1 MAFVIYDYTLKQKP
15 MTQKEF
21 SDTISFHSHSL
32 RSHALNFTKD
42 QEDAND
48 LLQET
53 LLKATRFVSKFED
66 GTNIKGWL
74 FVIMKN
80 TFINNYKKNQK
91 IRDRTVQEEEITSAN
106 LHYSATTNGSVGSF
120 AMQDIN
126 LALSMLPKKYAA
138 PFIRYFEG
146 YKYHE
151 IADEMQLP
159 LGTVKTYI
167 HEARILLKKYLKQY
181 QP

>member
-1 MAFVIYDYTLKQKP
+1 

-21 SDTISFHSHSL
+21 SETISVHASSL
-32 RSHALNFTKD
+32 RLHALNFTRD
-42 QEDAND
+42 PEDAND
-48 LLQET
+48 LLQDT
-53 LLKATRFVSKFED
+53 LLKATRFVSNFQD

-80 TFINNYKKNQK
+80 TFINNYRKHPKT
-91 IRDRTVQEEEITSAN
+91 RDVTVQEDEITSAN
-106 LHYSATTNGSVGSF
+106 LYYSATTNGSVGSF

-126 LALSMLPKKYAA
+126 RALSMLPERYSS
-138 PFIRYFEG
+138 PFVRYFEG

-151 IADEMQLP
+151 IAEEMQLP

-181 QP
+181 HS

>member
-1 MAFVIYDYTLKQKP
+1 

-21 SDTISFHSHSL
+21 SKTIGQHAASL
-32 RSHALNFTKD
+32 RSHALNFTRD
-42 QEDAND
+42 TDDAND

-53 LLKATRFVSKFED
+53 LLKATRFVSKFEK
-66 GTNIKGWL
+66 GTNLKGWL

-80 TFINNYKKNQK
+80 TFLNTYKKNLK
-91 IRDRTVQEEEITSAN
+91 IRDRTVQEDEISSAH
-106 LHYSATTNGSVGSF
+106 LYQSATQNGAVSSF

-126 LALSMLPKKYAA
+126 TALSLLPNKYAL
-138 PFIRYFEG
+138 PFVKYFEG

-151 IADEMQLP
+151 IAEEMDLP

-181 QP
+181 KA

>member
-1 MAFVIYDYTLKQKP
+1 
-15 MTQKEF
+15 MTNKEF
-21 SDTISFHSHSL
+21 SDSINIHTSSL
-32 RSHALNFTKD
+32 RSHALNFTRD
-42 QEDAND
+42 PEDAND

-53 LLKATRFVSKFED
+53 LLKATRFFSKFED

-80 TFINNYKKNQK
+80 TFINNYRKGQK
-91 IRDRTVQEEEITSAN
+91 SRERTVQEAEITSAN

-120 AMQDIN
+120 AMQDIKK
-126 LALSMLPKKYAA
+126 ALGSLPEKYSV

-151 IADEMQLP
+151 IADELQIP

-167 HEARILLKKYLKQY
+167 HEARVLLKKQLKQY
-181 QP
+181 QN

>member
-1 MAFVIYDYTLKQKP
+1 
-15 MTQKEF
+15 MTQQEF
-21 SDTISFHSHSL
+21 TQSISLHAPSL

-42 QEDAND
+42 PEDAND

-66 GTNIKGWL
+66 GTNLKGWL

-80 TFINNYKKNQK
+80 TFLNNYKKNQK
-91 IRDRTVQEEEITSAN
+91 TRDRIVQEDEVTSAN
-106 LHYSATTNGSVGSF
+106 LFYSATSNGSVGNF
-120 AMQDIN
+120 ALQDIN
-126 LALSMLPKKYAA
+126 LALSKLPERYSV

-151 IADEMQLP
+151 IADEMNIP

-167 HEARILLKKYLKQY
+167 HEARIHLKKYLKQY
-181 QP
+181 R

>member
-1 MAFVIYDYTLKQKP
+1 
-15 MTQKEF
+15 MTQQEF
-21 SDTISFHSHSL
+21 SETISLHAPSL
-32 RSHALNFTKD
+32 RSHALNFTKNS
-42 QEDAND
+42 EDAND
-48 LLQET
+48 LMQET
-53 LLKATRFVSKFED
+53 LLKATRFASKFED
-66 GTNIKGWL
+66 GTNMKGWL

-91 IRDRTVQEEEITSAN
+91 TRDNTVQEDEITSAN
-106 LHYSATTNGSVGSF
+106 LHYSATTNDSVGSF

-126 LALSMLPKKYAA
+126 VALAQLPQKYAV

-151 IADEMQLP
+151 IADEMKIP

-167 HEARILLKKYLKQY
+167 HEARILLKKNLKQY
-181 QP
+181 Q

>member
-1 MAFVIYDYTLKQKP
+1 

-21 SDTISFHSHSL
+21 SETINFHASSL
-32 RSHALNFTKD
+32 RLHALNFTRD
-42 QEDAND
+42 TEDAND
-48 LLQET
+48 LLQDT
-53 LLKATRFVSKFED
+53 LLKATRFFSKFED

-80 TFINNYKKNQK
+80 TFINSYRKNLK
-91 IRDRTVQEEEITSAN
+91 TRDLTVQEEEITSAN
-106 LHYSATTNGSVGSF
+106 LYFSATTNASEGNF
-120 AMQDIN
+120 ALQDIN
-126 LALSMLPKKYAA
+126 RALALLPEKYSA

-151 IADEMQLP
+151 IAEEMQLP

-167 HEARILLKKYLKQY
+167 HEARILLKRYLKQY
-181 QP
+181 QA

>member
-1 MAFVIYDYTLKQKP
+1 

-21 SDTISFHSHSL
+21 SETISLHTPSL
-32 RSHALNFTKD
+32 RSHALNFTRD
-42 QEDAND
+42 TEDAND

-80 TFINNYKKNQK
+80 TFINNYKKSLK
-91 IRDRTVQEEEITSAN
+91 TRDLTVQEEEITSAN
-106 LHYSATTNGSVGSF
+106 LHYSASTNSSVGSF
-120 AMQDIN
+120 ILQDIN
-126 LALSMLPKKYAA
+126 LALAMLPEKYSV

-151 IADEMQLP
+151 IAEELQLP

-181 QP
+181 QS

>member
-1 MAFVIYDYTLKQKP
+1 MGFVLIGYTLKQKL

-21 SDTISFHSHSL
+21 SDCITIHTSSL
-32 RSHALNFTKD
+32 RLHALNFTRD
-42 QEDAND
+42 PEDAND

-53 LLKATRFVSKFED
+53 LLKATRFFSKFED

-80 TFINNYKKNQK
+80 TFINNYRKEQK
-91 IRDRTVQEEEITSAN
+91 SRERTVQEAEITSAN
-106 LHYSATTNGSVGSF
+106 LHFSATTNGSVGSF
-120 AMQDIN
+120 AMQDISK
-126 LALSMLPKKYAA
+126 ALCTLPDKYSV

-151 IADEMQLP
+151 IADELQIP

-167 HEARILLKKYLKQY
+167 HEARILLKKHLKQY
-181 QP
+181 QN

>member
-1 MAFVIYDYTLKQKP
+1 
-15 MTQKEF
+15 MTKKEF
-21 SDTISFHSHSL
+21 SETIIIHTSSL

-42 QEDAND
+42 PEDAND
-48 LLQET
+48 LMQET
-53 LLKATRFVSKFED
+53 LLKATRFFSKFED

-80 TFINNYKKNQK
+80 TFINNYRKNQK
-91 IRDRTVQEEEITSAN
+91 SRNRTVQEDEISSAN
-106 LHYSATTNGSVGSF
+106 LHFSATTNGSVGSF

-126 LALSMLPKKYAA
+126 KALCLLPEKYAV
-138 PFIRYFEG
+138 PFIKYFEG

-151 IADEMQLP
+151 IAEEIQLP

-167 HEARILLKKYLKQY
+167 HEARLLLKKHLKQY
-181 QP
+181 QN

>member
-1 MAFVIYDYTLKQKP
+1 
-15 MTQKEF
+15 MTQQEF
-21 SDTISFHSHSL
+21 SETISLHAPSL
-32 RSHALNFTKD
+32 RSHALNFTKNS
-42 QEDAND
+42 EDAND
-48 LLQET
+48 LMQET
-53 LLKATRFVSKFED
+53 LLKATRFASKFEG
-66 GTNIKGWL
+66 GTNMKGWL

-91 IRDRTVQEEEITSAN
+91 TRDTTVQEDEITSAN
-106 LHYSATTNGSVGSF
+106 LHYSATSNDSVGSF

-126 LALSMLPKKYAA
+126 VALAQLPQKYAV

-151 IADEMQLP
+151 IADEMKIP

-167 HEARILLKKYLKQY
+167 HEARILLKKNLKPCQ
-181 QP
+181 

>member
-1 MAFVIYDYTLKQKP
+1 
-15 MTQKEF
+15 MTKKEF
-21 SDTISFHSHSL
+21 SETITIHASSL
-32 RSHALNFTKD
+32 RSHALNFTHD
-42 QEDAND
+42 PEDAND

-53 LLKATRFVSKFED
+53 LLKATRFFSKYED

-80 TFINNYKKNQK
+80 TFINNYRRSQKN
-91 IRDRTVQEEEITSAN
+91 RDRTVQEAEITSAN

-126 LALSMLPKKYAA
+126 KALSTLPEKYSA

-167 HEARILLKKYLKQY
+167 HEARVLLKKHLKQY
-181 QP
+181 QS

>member
-1 MAFVIYDYTLKQKP
+1 

-21 SDTISFHSHSL
+21 SDIISFHAHSL
-32 RSHALNFTKD
+32 KSHALNFTRD
-42 QEDAND
+42 PEDAND
-48 LLQET
+48 LLQDT
-53 LLKATRFVSKFED
+53 LLKATRFISQFQE

-80 TFINNYKKNQK
+80 TFINNYKKSLK
-91 IRDRTVQEEEITSAN
+91 SRDLTVQEEEITSVN
-106 LHYSATTNGSVGSF
+106 LHYSATSNGSVGSF

-126 LALSMLPKKYAA
+126 LALAMLPEKYSA

-181 QP
+181 QA

>member
-1 MAFVIYDYTLKQKP
+1 

-21 SDTISFHSHSL
+21 SKIIDLHASSL

-42 QEDAND
+42 YDDAND

-53 LLKATRFVSKFED
+53 FLKATRFVSKFKD
-66 GTNIKGWL
+66 GTNMKGWL

-80 TFINNYKKNQK
+80 TFINNYKRTLKA
-91 IRDRTVQEEEITSAN
+91 RERTVQEEEITSAN
-106 LHYSATTNGSVGSF
+106 LFYSATTNGSVGSF
-120 AMQDIN
+120 ALQDIN
-126 LALSMLPKKYAA
+126 LALAMLPQKYAI

-151 IADEMQLP
+151 IADELQLP

-167 HEARILLKKYLKQY
+167 YEARIQLKKYLKQY
-181 QP
+181 EL

>member
-1 MAFVIYDYTLKQKP
+1 

-21 SDTISFHSHSL
+21 SETISLHAPSL
-32 RSHALNFTKD
+32 RSHALNFTKNP
-42 QEDAND
+42 EDAND
-48 LLQET
+48 LMQET
-53 LLKATRFVSKFED
+53 LLKATRFASRFED
-66 GTNIKGWL
+66 GTNMKGWL

-91 IRDRTVQEEEITSAN
+91 TRDNTVQEDEITSAN
-106 LHYSATTNGSVGSF
+106 LRYSATTNDSVGSF
-120 AMQDIN
+120 AMQDIK
-126 LALSMLPKKYAA
+126 LALAQLPQKYAV

-151 IADEMQLP
+151 IAAELVIP

-167 HEARILLKKYLKQY
+167 HEARILLKKYLRQY
-181 QP
+181 K

>member
-1 MAFVIYDYTLKQKP
+1 

-21 SDTISFHSHSL
+21 SKTIGIYASSL
-32 RSHALNFTKD
+32 RSHALNFTHD
-42 QEDAND
+42 PDDAND
-48 LLQET
+48 LMQET
-53 LLKATRFVSKFED
+53 LLKATRFFSKFED
-66 GTNIKGWL
+66 GTNLKGWL

-80 TFINNYKKNQK
+80 TFINNYRKNQK
-91 IRDRTVQEEEITSAN
+91 TRNLTVQDDEVSAAN
-106 LHYSATTNGSVGSF
+106 LHYSATSNGSVGSF

-126 LALSMLPKKYAA
+126 KALNLIPKKYAA
-138 PFIRYFEG
+138 PFVRYFEG

-167 HEARILLKKYLKQY
+167 HEARTLLKRHLKQY
-181 QP
+181 QN

>member
-1 MAFVIYDYTLKQKP
+1 
-15 MTQKEF
+15 MTQEEF
-21 SDTISFHSHSL
+21 SKTITNHASSL
-32 RSHALNFTKD
+32 RSHALNFTHD
-42 QEDAND
+42 SEDAND

-53 LLKATRFVSKFED
+53 LLKATRFFSKFED

-80 TFINNYKKNQK
+80 TFINEYRKNQK
-91 IRDRTVQEEEITSAN
+91 TRDRTIQEDEITSAN
-106 LHYSATTNGSVGSF
+106 LRYSATTNGSVGSF

-126 LALSMLPKKYAA
+126 KALSLLPKKYAV

-167 HEARILLKKYLKQY
+167 H
-181 QP
+181 

>member
-1 MAFVIYDYTLKQKP
+1 
-15 MTQKEF
+15 MTQQEF
-21 SDTISFHSHSL
+21 TQSISLHAASL
-32 RSHALNFTKD
+32 RLHALNFTKD
-42 QEDAND
+42 PEDAND

-66 GTNIKGWL
+66 GTNLKGWL

-91 IRDRTVQEEEITSAN
+91 TRERIVQEEEVTSAN
-106 LHYSATTNGSVGSF
+106 LYYSATSNGSVGSF
-120 AMQDIN
+120 ALQDIN
-126 LALSMLPKKYAA
+126 LALSKLPKRYSI

-151 IADEMQLP
+151 IADEMHIP

-167 HEARILLKKYLKQY
+167 HEARIHLKKYLRQY
-181 QP
+181 Q